1 MSVLAASLAGVLS
14 AAGIWEYRRHL
25 SSVRAIPARI
35 HVNGTR
41 GKSSVTR
48 LIAAGLRAGGIRTFA
63 KTTGTE
69 PRMIFPDGREEHIPR
84 PGRANIIEQL
94 KVFRRAAQEQ
104 CQAIVIECMA
114 LQPHIQWLA
123 EHRIVKSTLGVIT
136 NVRADH
142 LDVMG
147 PTVQDVARFLCA
159 TIPPGGLVFTAER
172 EHLGIVEERAAAAG
186 AKVVA
191 CTEDEVTEQEI
202 RTFDYIEHREN
213 VALALRVAMH
223 CGVARAAALEGMRRC
238 TPDPGVLRLHRIRF
252 FQKEIEFANAFAAND
267 RDSTLR
273 IFRRLGVG
281 SRPGRRTIVIFNSR
295 GDRIQRAEQFADMI
309 ASDMAAVDTVIL
321 TGDLTGA
328 VVNRAIR
335 HGAPEEKIVD
345 LGDVAEEQVNMVFEA
360 VLDATPER
368 SLVVGV
374 GNIGGLGH
382 SIVHYFQNR
391 GEDRHGAAAS

>member
-1 MSVLAASLAGVLS
+1 VSILAASLAGAL
-14 AAGIWEYRRHL
+14 AAGGWWEYRRHL
-25 SSVRAIPARI
+25 KHVRAIPSRI

-94 KVFRRAAQEQ
+94 TVFRRAAQEEAH
-104 CQAIVIECMA
+104 AIVVECMA

-123 EHRIVKSTLGVIT
+123 EHRIVKSTVGVIT

-147 PTVQDVARFLCA
+147 PTVADVARFLSA
-159 TIPPGGLVFTAER
+159 TIPPSGTLFTAEHDLLPVL
-172 EHLGIVEERAAAAG
+172 EEKAASLGT
-186 AKVVA
+186 KVIA
-191 CTEDEVTEQEI
+191 SAESEVTDAEI
-202 RTFDYIEHREN
+202 RSFGYVEHREN
-213 VALALRVAMH
+213 VALALRVAAH
-223 CGVARAAALEGMRRC
+223 FGVARAAALEGMRRC
-238 TPDPGVLRLHRIRF
+238 TPDPGVLRVHRIRY

-267 RDSTLR
+267 RDSTLM
-273 IFRRLGVG
+273 IFKRLGLG
-281 SRPGRRTIVIFNSR
+281 SVPGRRSIVIFNSR

-309 ASDMAAVDTVIL
+309 AADMGRVDAVVL

-345 LGDVAEEQVNMVFEA
+345 LGDLREEQVNLVFEA
-360 VLDATPER
+360 VLDATPEKA
-368 SLVVGV
+368 LVVGV

-382 SIVHYFQNR
+382 AIVHYFQNR
-391 GEDRHGAAAS
+391 GEDRHGSAAG